1 MVSLL
6 NSRKKYNAQ
15 PIIDAYEILTKPAS
29 LCSIVIITVPNFLD
43 YYWGRGMIRHTMPW
57 TTLVNLQT
65 PKTFYGDC
73 NICFLPAEDTG
84 ERNTGWR

>member
-43 YYWGRGMIRHTMPW
+43 YY
-57 TTLVNLQT
+57 
-65 PKTFYGDC
+65 
-73 NICFLPAEDTG
+73 
-84 ERNTGWR
+84 